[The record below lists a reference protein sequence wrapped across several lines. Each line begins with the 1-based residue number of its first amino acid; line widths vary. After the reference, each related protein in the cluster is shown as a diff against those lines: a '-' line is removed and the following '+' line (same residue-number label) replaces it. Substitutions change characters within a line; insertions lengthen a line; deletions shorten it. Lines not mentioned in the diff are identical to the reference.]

1 MNLITPNHDYFQKMR
16 ILVQSGCFYK
26 DRYIISPSKLYVSW
40 DKVFKSRRN
49 KFCGRQ
55 LLKVSR
61 GMVCLSRPCT
71 FKLFKGCVP
80 QNLLSPLLN
89 TWSQL

>member
-1 MNLITPNHDYFQKMR
+1 MNLITLNHDYFQKMR

-40 DKVFKSRRN
+40 DKVFKIRRS

-55 LLKVSR
+55 LLKV
-61 GMVCLSRPCT
+61 
-71 FKLFKGCVP
+71 FKGYG
-80 QNLLSPLLN
+80 LLKQTIYLQ
-89 TWSQL
+89 TF

>member
-1 MNLITPNHDYFQKMR
+1 MNLITLNHDYFQKMR

-26 DRYIISPSKLYVSW
+26 DQYIISPSKLYVSW

-55 LLKVSR
+55 LLKV
-61 GMVCLSRPCT
+61 
-71 FKLFKGCVP
+71 FKGYG
-80 QNLLSPLLN
+80 LLEQTIYLQ
-89 TWSQL
+89 TF